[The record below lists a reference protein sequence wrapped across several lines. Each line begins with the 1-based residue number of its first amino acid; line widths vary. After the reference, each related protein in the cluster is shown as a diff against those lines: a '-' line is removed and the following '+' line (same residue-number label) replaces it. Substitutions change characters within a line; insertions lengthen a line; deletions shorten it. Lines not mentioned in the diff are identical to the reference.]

1 MATFPLIRGKKKLL
15 LIVMKKL
22 HNLYSLR
29 EHRKELRR
37 NPTPQENKIWW
48 YLRRSQLGVKF
59 RRQHSI
65 GGYVVD
71 FFCPEKKLVIE
82 IDGEIHNQNK
92 EYDRVRQLFMEDL
105 GYKTLRFW
113 NKEIDNGVEE
123 VILKIRNNL

>member
-1 MATFPLIRGKKKLL
+1 M
-15 LIVMKKL
+15 
-22 HNLYSLR
+22 
-29 EHRKELRR
+29 
-37 NPTPQENKIWW
+37 
-48 YLRRSQLGVKF
+48 RRSQLGVKF